1 MIKKDD
7 KNVVK
12 DQSGFA
18 EKFLKKMYKNYGNTI
33 YGQVLI
39 AFIWLLIAPFVIVA
53 IVLISLDL
61 FYAPYKLTQ
70 EIFFIVNDYDLEKL
84 ESYNKNTKYNLDYF
98 RGWQYW
104 IDLITSGSSI
114 FNIFLFLFILFTLD
128 NRKEL
133 VRLLGITITYISDVY
148 KYIYDNKNC
157 PSFEKFSSEF
167 EYIVMDIRIA
177 KRNTKRRPR
186 LLLRGIYCITF
197 GFCYI
202 FLIKLIPIPRLELV
216 DIISK
221 ILEWL
226 G

>member
-1 MIKKDD
+1 MINKDD
-7 KNVVK
+7 RNVVK

-18 EKFLKKMYKNYGNTI
+18 EKFLKKMYKNYGNTV
-33 YGQVLI
+33 YGQILI

-133 VRLLGITITYISDVY
+133 VRLLGIIITYISDIL

-167 EYIVMDIRIA
+167 EYIAKDIRIA

-226 G
+226 K